1 MKSLTTTLGC
11 GAIAVLCSG
20 CLPQAFQ
27 QIKCTVLKEQ
37 FNDFQAKAKK
47 GEVMLGAKVYE
58 TESEIKEAL
67 KSTIEH
73 YGAVW
78 KEENC
83 PGSLTHPGG

>member
-1 MKSLTTTLGC
+1 MKSLTTTLSC
-11 GAIAVLCSG
+11 GAVAVLCSG
-20 CLPQAFQ
+20 CLPPQALQ

-58 TESEIKEAL
+58 TEAEIKEAL
-67 KSTIEH
+67 KSNIEF

-78 KEENC
+78 KEESC
-83 PGSLTHPGG
+83 PGSLKDPD